1 MDLALAEARL
11 AAQKSEVPVGCLIV
25 GAGGEELGR
34 GHNLRES
41 LQDPTAHAEM
51 IAIRAAAE
59 RAKAWRLEGATAF
72 VTLEPCAMCAG
83 ALVHARVARL
93 VYGCDDPKAGAV
105 TTLFSIGTDERLN
118 HRFEIARGVREE
130 ACAAELRA
138 FFAGLRALGKK

>member
-1 MDLALAEARL
+1 MERALVEARL
-11 AAQKSEVPVGCLIV
+11 AAEKGEVPVGCVMI

-59 RAKAWRLEGATAF
+59 RAKSWRLEGATAF

-83 ALVHARVARL
+83 ALVNARVARL
-93 VYGCDDPKAGAV
+93 VYGCDDPKAGAI
-105 TTLFSIGTDERLN
+105 TTLFSIGADERLN
-118 HRFEIARGVREE
+118 HRFDIARGVLGE